1 MNRSAYL
8 TTSLAI
14 KLFSRLSKADIA
26 VHGKENIPAGP
37 TIFVMNH
44 FTRIETFL
52 LPYYIFTLTDK
63 PAWSLAASSLFKGGL
78 GKFFDL
84 VGVVSTDDPKRDELI
99 VKSLLTGEANW
110 IIFPEG
116 SMVKTKK
123 IIDGGKYMIAHPTGM
138 HEPHTGAAALALR
151 TELFRYHLLSAADE
165 DSGRLET
172 MLKALQLEGIDAI
185 LSEETTIQPVNLTYY
200 PIRAAENIALSIA
213 SRLVK
218 DIPERMVE
226 EIMTEGTM
234 MLSGVDLDIRFGKPI
249 RMSEYLKPGW
259 LEVDMV
265 RDSITGYSVSDTLR
279 AKMRRTAHAIMQ
291 RYMGDIYTLTTLNHE
306 HLFASFLRKLPFKRI
321 HELDFKR
328 RVFYAASLISNAA
341 ESEESIYLHK
351 SLKEN
356 QAHLLTDDRY
366 GKYDNFLKLAL
377 EKSVVEKYADLL
389 IRDQSKLSLP
399 LGFDKG
405 RIDNP
410 IEVMANEIEPLTRV
424 QSIIRSLSWQPTTL
438 LRVSLARYLLARD
451 RACYEADCVKDAHTR
466 AVGKMCEGNSIL
478 LPGLRRRLG
487 VLLIHSYLAVPDELR
502 ALAVHLRRRGVWVYA
517 PRLPGHGTSAED
529 LSTRKYREW
538 VEAVENGYVLMS
550 TICKRVA
557 VGGIAV
563 GGNLALDLAGR
574 VNDVAGVFAVCPPFE
589 LRDYST
595 KFMPGR
601 DVWKRIL
608 NRVSIGERDQGF
620 LEFHNGNHHI
630 NYPLNPVAGVKEVG
644 EYLESIEKRYKA
656 IRQPTLIIQA
666 DNNPVVAP
674 GGSKKIY
681 DSIGSRDKEYCLL
694 SDDRHV
700 LVNGENT
707 EAVFR
712 KIRFFLKGLHA

>member
-26 VHGKENIPAGP
+26 VHGRENIPAGP

-44 FTRIETFL
+44 FTRVETFL

-151 TELFRYHLLSAADE
+151 TELYRGHLLAAAAE
-165 DSGRLET
+165 DGERLKT
-172 MLKALQLEGIDAI
+172 MLEALELDSIDSI

-234 MLSGVDLDIRFGKPI
+234 LLSGVDLDIRFGKPI
-249 RMSEYLKPGW
+249 RVRDYLHDSW
-259 LEVDMV
+259 LKVDMA

-279 AKMRRTAHAIMQ
+279 AKMRRTAYTIMQ

-306 HLFASFLRKLPFKRI
+306 HLFASFLRKFPFKRI
-321 HELDFKR
+321 SELDFKR
-328 RVFYAASLISNAA
+328 RVFYAASLISSAA
-341 ESEESIYLHK
+341 AGEEAIHLHK

-366 GKYDNFLKLAL
+366 GKYDNFLQLAL
-377 EKSVVEKYADLL
+377 EKSVVEKYGDLL
-389 IRDQSKLSLP
+389 IRDRSKLSLP

-410 IEVMANEIEPLTRV
+410 IEVMANEIEPLTKI
-424 QSIIRSLSWQPTTL
+424 QSIIRSLTWQPTTL
-438 LRVSLARYLLARD
+438 LRLFLVRYLLARE
-451 RACYEADCVKDAHTR
+451 RVCYEADCLKDEHTKV
-466 AVGKMCEGNSIL
+466 AGKMCEGNSIL

-487 VLLIHSYLAVPDELR
+487 VVLVHSYLAVPNEVR
-502 ALAVHLRRRGVWVYA
+502 ALATYLRRRGIWVYA

-529 LSTRKYREW
+529 LATKKYREW

-557 VGGIAV
+557 IGGIAV
-563 GGNLALDLAGR
+563 GGNLALDLAAR
-574 VNDVAGVFAVCPPFE
+574 VKEVAGVFAICPPFE
-589 LRDYST
+589 LRNYST
-595 KFMPGR
+595 NFMPGR
-601 DVWKRIL
+601 DVWNRIL
-608 NRVSIGERDQGF
+608 GRVNIGERDHGF
-620 LEFHNGNHHI
+620 LEFHHGNLHV

-644 EYLESIEKRYKA
+644 EYLGSIEKNYEA
-656 IRQPTLIIQA
+656 IRQPALIIQA
-666 DNNPVVAP
+666 DNNPVVEP
-674 GGSKKIY
+674 EGSKKLY
-681 DSIGSRDKEYCLL
+681 DSIGSRDKEFCLL

-700 LVNGENT
+700 LVNGEGT
-707 EAVFR
+707 DAVFR
-712 KIRFFLKGLHA
+712 KIRFFLKSLQ